1 MTNWT
6 KSEYFRKYTSDD
18 VDHGDG
24 YIRVGWSAAVAATV
38 CLSNLNCMKYVFYAN
53 FLLSGMKFKSKER
66 KKKYQQAGHDLCLFK
81 LRDFNLEG
89 LKLYSRSVSLTCSPI
104 LNF

>member
-1 MTNWT
+1 MGQNQR
-6 KSEYFRKYTSDD
+6 YFRKYTSDD

-66 KKKYQQAGHDLCLFK
+66 KKNINRLVMIYVF
-81 LRDFNLEG
+81 
-89 LKLYSRSVSLTCSPI
+89 
-104 LNF
+104 LN